1 MLKYPQKNQSEID
14 SKYVKILK
22 SWSKKILRILVLC
35 LSKLIELIPA
45 RRPIWMVCERGDDAC
60 DNGLWMFR
68 YLQDNHPEIDSWYVI
83 TKDAPNRKNLEKYKD
98 NVVTLPSKKFYWL
111 LIRSHCLLTAHFNNY
126 LKHIHTPRIYRFLTS
141 VIAGSKKAIRLQ
153 HGITKDDMTWFV
165 KGNHKTDIFICGAK
179 PEYEFIKE
187 KKFYP
192 AQVLKYTGFAR
203 FDGLHDFKK
212 DSKTILLM
220 PTWRRYIKDDKEFA
234 NSQYLKTYSS
244 LLCNTQLHKLLNDNQ
259 YKLIFNVHPCFKKF
273 LRFFKELSVPNCITI
288 ADYENY
294 DVQTLL
300 KESAMMI
307 TDFSSVAFDMA
318 YMYKPIC
325 YYQFDEEEYRLKH
338 FAKGYYDYRNG
349 LGTYAST
356 SDELLNCIEMYIN
369 NGMTMLNEHR
379 KKTEDFFVLHDRNN
393 CQRIFEETMKLFRSV

>member
-1 MLKYPQKNQSEID
+1 MKLERLLELDFYKITY
-14 SKYVKILK
+14 KIL
-22 SWSKKILRILVLC
+22 SIFVLS

-111 LIRSHCLLTAHFNNY
+111 LIRSRCLLAAQCRNY
-126 LKHIHTPRIYRFLTS
+126 LKHIHTSRVCLYLTRH
-141 VIAGSKKAIRLQ
+141 IAGSKKTIRLQ
-153 HGITKDDMTWFV
+153 HGIIMNDMTWFA
-165 KGNHKTDIFICGAK
+165 KKNFKTDIFICGAK

-192 AQVLKYTGFAR
+192 TQVLKYTGLAR

-212 DSKTILLM
+212 DSQTILLM
-220 PTWRRYIKDDKEFA
+220 PTWRHYIRNVKEFT
-234 NSQYLKTYSS
+234 NSQYFKTYSS

-259 YKLIFNVHPCFKKF
+259 YKLIFNIHPCFKN
-273 LRFFKELSVPNCITI
+273 LIRFFKELPVPDCIII

-300 KESAMMI
+300 KESAMLI
-307 TDFSSVAFDMA
+307 TDYSSVAFDMA

-325 YYQFDEEEYRLKH
+325 YFQFDEEEFRTKQ

-379 KKTEDFFVLHDRNN
+379 KKTEAFFVPHDRNN
-393 CQRIFEETMKLFRSV
+393 CQRIFEETMKLFRSAP